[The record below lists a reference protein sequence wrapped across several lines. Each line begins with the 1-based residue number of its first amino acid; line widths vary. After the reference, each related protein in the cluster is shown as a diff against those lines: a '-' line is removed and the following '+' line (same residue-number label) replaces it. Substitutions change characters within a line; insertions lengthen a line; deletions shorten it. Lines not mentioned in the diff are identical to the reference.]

1 LPDARDGAEH
11 YYARKTRPPS
21 RRSLEDA
28 ALLARIRTVHEHNY
42 GAYGSRRVW
51 MALRRQ
57 GMPVPRCRVERLM
70 RQHGLR
76 GAQPGRKRRWLTVA
90 DEMAQRPADLVE
102 RRFVAARPNQLWV
115 CDLTYLKTREGF
127 L

>member
-1 LPDARDGAEH
+1 VL
-11 YYARKTRPPS
+11 
-21 RRSLEDA
+21 LE
-28 ALLARIRTVHEHNY
+28 RIRAVHQQNY

-57 GMPVPRCRVERLM
+57 GIAGGTLRVERLM
-70 RQHGLR
+70 RRHGLG
-76 GAQPGRKRRWLTVA
+76 GAQPGRKRRWLTA
-90 DEMAQRPADLVE
+90 AGETAPRPADLVE
-102 RRFVAARPNQLWV
+102 RRFHAERPNQLWV